1 MSCHELKQ
9 NLLTDLGMPF
19 ILITTVLHIQKY
31 LSTNSFTETISNRA
45 LSFKINSLQLN
56 QN

>member
-9 NLLTDLGMPF
+9 NLTDLGMPF
-19 ILITTVLHIQKY
+19 TTVLHIQKY

-45 LSFKINSLQLN
+45 LSFKIKSLQLN